1 MRISPSF
8 SVTPTAIDDPTAPAP
23 KVSVPSF
30 RAPAIGEVA
39 LLDLHGV
46 GFFSLRDS
54 LTGYG
59 RHEGYDSLANARR
72 AAYMLSVGA
81 ESPAAGVFAQGN
93 RFFVRSIAAFEG
105 RSPHAVRNA
114 IDDPGAGGK
123 LAAPQLLHFEGN
135 ADAHFAWVRDNR
147 LVLLVDGP
155 TKIWSKDAH
164 HQPPKS

>member
-1 MRISPSF
+1 MRIS
-8 SVTPTAIDDPTAPAP
+8 SVPAP
-23 KVSVPSF
+23 VSVQPAATAAKGVPSF
-30 RAPAIGEVA
+30 RTPARGEVA

-46 GFFSLRDS
+46 GFYSLRDS

-81 ESPAAGVFAQGN
+81 ESPAAGVFAQGD
-93 RFFVRSIAAFEG
+93 RFFVRSIAALDG
-105 RSPHAVRNA
+105 KNPHARSA
-114 IDDPGAGGK
+114 IDDPGTGGK

-135 ADAHFAWVRDNR
+135 VDAHFAWVRDSR

-164 HQPPKS
+164 HTPPKG